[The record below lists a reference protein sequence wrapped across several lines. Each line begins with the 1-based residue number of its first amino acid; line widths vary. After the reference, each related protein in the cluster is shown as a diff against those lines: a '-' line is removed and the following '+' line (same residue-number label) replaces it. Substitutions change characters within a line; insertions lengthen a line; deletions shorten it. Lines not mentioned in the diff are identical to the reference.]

1 MFFEFFFVKHPNK
14 FFACKISNK
23 KCLRSSTFNFCKN
36 KNFFRPIWNIA
47 VCENV
52 FIFWYSN
59 NISNFKFR
67 IFIINFLI
75 RINICVWFYINRLPC
90 FLFYDTYC
98 SIYYHDT
105 HFWYCSHI
113 LKNLFLK
120 VLIDFSAA
128 TDFLSLF
135 FEYTSIEFCSNWDV
149 INLL

>member
-1 MFFEFFFVKHPNK
+1 MIIFFVTFSILTLFDLFFEFFFVKHPNK

-75 RINICVWFYINRLPC
+75 RINICVWFYINRLH
-90 FLFYDTYC
+90 FFYSMIRIALFIIMIHIFDIAVIYLKIC
-98 SIYYHDT
+98 S
-105 HFWYCSHI
+105 
-113 LKNLFLK
+113 
-120 VLIDFSAA
+120 
-128 TDFLSLF
+128 
-135 FEYTSIEFCSNWDV
+135 
-149 INLL
+149 